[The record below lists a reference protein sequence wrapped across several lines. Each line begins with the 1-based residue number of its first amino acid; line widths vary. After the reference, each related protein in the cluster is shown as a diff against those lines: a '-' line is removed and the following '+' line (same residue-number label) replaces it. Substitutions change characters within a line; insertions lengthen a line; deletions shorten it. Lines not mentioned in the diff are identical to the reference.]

1 LDEIASTI
9 AEISAGSGCYFGYQV
24 AATFSATSTPTLNR
38 PIYQEVGTS
47 LRPSKAGGTLLALLQ
62 VAMKIRIDI
71 ESEGP
76 DVVLHVA
83 GRLTGPAIKQLADVG
98 ESLETQYVLDLS
110 NLMFADDAGAEVI
123 RALCE
128 GGAEIRGA
136 STFIKL
142 LINSEAG

>member
-1 LDEIASTI
+1 
-9 AEISAGSGCYFGYQV
+9 
-24 AATFSATSTPTLNR
+24 
-38 PIYQEVGTS
+38 
-47 LRPSKAGGTLLALLQ
+47 
-62 VAMKIRIDI
+62 MKIRIDI

-83 GRLTGPAIKQLADVG
+83 GRLTGPAITQLADVG

-110 NLMFADDAGAEVI
+110 NLMFTDDAGADVI